1 MKIRNLIGSLL
12 GLVLITGSLHA
23 HFIWAVIER
32 SDEGDPQAQFYFS
45 ESASPD
51 SAEFLDRLT
60 RIQAWH
66 RTPQGEY
73 TPLQLRKLERDD
85 GGLLAGVL
93 TSDRGDIE
101 AECLYGTF
109 SHGGQTML
117 LHYYAKSLNSDP
129 RNGVRRS
136 RKLDL
141 DVLPRLANGQL
152 QLNVFW
158 KGAPAAD
165 SQVMVTPPDG
175 EQVELKTDAEGT
187 ARLNSPTPGRYEI
200 RARWIENEAG
210 WFEEERYAEARHY
223 SAVTFDT
230 SSSTPGNSRPG
241 AAGTA
246 GSPRLTDLPR
256 GITSFGAAVIGDWMY
271 VYGGHFGRAHHYSNT
286 SQSDQLSRLN
296 LRRPEDW
303 EVVARGPRLQGLA
316 MVAHGGK
323 LYRAGG
329 FTAHNDEGDEH
340 DLRSIAEFV
349 RYHPET
355 GKWESLAKLP
365 EPRSSHDAVVIQD
378 RLYVVGGWRLG
389 GEKPVWHETAW
400 MAELSKEEI
409 AWTQLPNPPFQ
420 RRALTLGHLDG
431 KLYVIGGMQPKGGP
445 TTRVDVFDPASGKWS
460 KGPGMIDTLAD
471 AERGKGM
478 EGFGASAYTLGGR
491 LIVSTYNGNVQV
503 LEPGDGEWKI
513 ASRLEDDRFFH
524 RMLPYERPAAAR
536 RRRQHA
542 KRQAASFRVGGTF
555 QSEVMLPPGDRKRGV
570 GKRPPTV
577 SLPPTAGAACTLR
590 YG

>member
-1 MKIRNLIGSLL
+1 MKIRNLMGCLL
-12 GLVLITGSLHA
+12 SLVLITGSLHA

-32 SDEGDPQAQFYFS
+32 SDDGDPLAQFFFS
-45 ESASPD
+45 ETASPD

-60 RIQAWH
+60 RMQAWH
-66 RTPQGEY
+66 RTAQGKY
-73 TPLQLRKLERDD
+73 TPLQLRKVERDD

-93 TSDRGDIE
+93 TSNRGNIE

-117 LHYYAKSLNSDP
+117 LHYYAKSLNSDASEDL
-129 RNGVRRS
+129 RRS
-136 RKLDL
+136 PKLAL
-141 DVLPRLANGQL
+141 DVSPRLENGEL

-158 KGAPAAD
+158 KGEPAAG
-165 SQVMVTPPDG
+165 SQVMVTPPG
-175 EQVELKTDAEGT
+175 GVQEELKTDADGT
-187 ARLNSPTPGRYEI
+187 AHLKSPPPGRYEI
-200 RARWIENEAG
+200 RARWIEDKPG

-230 SSSTPGNSRPG
+230 SSSVPDDS
-241 AAGTA
+241 GTSSA
-246 GSPRLTDLPR
+246 ERTAPNPRLTDLPR

-286 SQSDQLSRLN
+286 SQSNQLSRLN
-296 LRRPEDW
+296 LREPGDW
-303 EVVARGPRLQGLA
+303 EVVAHGPRLQGLA
-316 MVAHGGK
+316 MMAHGGK

-340 DLRSIAEFV
+340 DLRSIADVV
-349 RYHPET
+349 RFHPET
-355 GKWESLAKLP
+355 GRWESLAGLP
-365 EPRSSHDAVVIQD
+365 EPRSSHDAVVIGNE
-378 RLYVVGGWRLG
+378 LYVVGGWRLG

-400 MAELSKEEI
+400 MADLSKDEI
-409 AWTQLPNPPFQ
+409 AWTRLPDPPFQ
-420 RRALTLGHLDG
+420 RRALSLGHLDG

-445 TTRVDVFDPASGKWS
+445 TTRVDVFDPDSGEWS
-460 KGPGMIDTLAD
+460 QGPSMIDTLAD

-513 ASRLEDDRFFH
+513 AVQLKDDRFFH
-524 RMLPYERPAAAR
+524 RMLPYESRLLL
-536 RRRQHA
+536 
-542 KRQAASFRVGGTF
+542 VGGA
-555 QSEVMLPPGDRKRGV
+555 SMRS
-570 GKRPPTV
+570 GKRLHFEAV
-577 SLPPTAGAACTLR
+577 ELSSLK
-590 YG
+590 